1 MFYNQLEDLCKKN
14 NLTVTAFLKKLGLST
29 SKGTAW
35 KGGSIPKYD
44 TLKLIADYFNVSIS
58 YLFEEEPNSK
68 VISTIQG
75 DNNGSNTVGYN
86 IKQQPL
92 KEPDNISK
100 EMLDKFGKLEFNDKV
115 KVMSL
120 IAELNEK
127 EGSIKYGKKN
137 LFFGL
142 SNR

>member
-1 MFYNQLEDLCKKN
+1 MFYDQLEHCLFKKVRTKCFQRYY
-14 NLTVTAFLKKLGLST
+14 LER
-29 SKGTAW
+29 W
-35 KGGSIPKYD
+35 SIQKYD

-86 IKQQPL
+86 IKQQSL
-92 KEPDNISK
+92 KEPDSISK

-120 IAELNEK
+120 IAELSNKKK
-127 EGSIKYGKKN
+127 E
-137 LFFGL
+137 
-142 SNR
+142 

>member
-14 NLTVTAFLKKLGLST
+14 NLTVTALLKELGLST

-44 TLKLIADYFNVSIS
+44 TLKLIADYFNVSVS
-58 YLFEEEPNSK
+58 YLFEDEPNTK
-68 VISTIQG
+68 VVNTIKG
-75 DNNGSNTVGYN
+75 NNNKNNNMGYN
-86 IKQQPL
+86 VKSQV
-92 KEPDNISK
+92 KELDGISK

-120 IAELNEK
+120 IAELSEK
-127 EGSIKYGKKN
+127 KGA
-137 LFFGL
+137 
-142 SNR
+142 

>member
-1 MFYNQLEDLCKKN
+1 MFYDQLEHLCKQN
-14 NLTVTAFLKKLGLST
+14 NLTVTTFLKKMNLSP

-86 IKQQPL
+86 IKQQSL
-92 KEPDNISK
+92 KEPDSISK
-100 EMLDKFGKLEFNDKV
+100 EMLDKFRNLEFNDKV

-120 IAELNEK
+120 IAELSDKEK
-127 EGSIKYGKKN
+127 E
-137 LFFGL
+137 
-142 SNR
+142 